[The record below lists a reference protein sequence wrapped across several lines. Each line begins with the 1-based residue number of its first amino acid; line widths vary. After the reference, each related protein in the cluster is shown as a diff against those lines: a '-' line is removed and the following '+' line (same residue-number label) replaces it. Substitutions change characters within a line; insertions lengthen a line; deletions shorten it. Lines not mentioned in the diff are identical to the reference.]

1 MAAEGN
7 NPTPQVQRV
16 HDACLGSRY
25 IPDFFAALRFS
36 KPQWSPFLQQQQQLL
51 RHAELPLPEV
61 FCSWRWLG
69 NKDLRW
75 QQHEVKDLLLE
86 ERMQLL
92 NDSQLMS
99 PNSLLATY
107 TYEQC
112 PQRQLTPLATLT
124 TSAAEQALNAT
135 ENHPGPAAAAAAI
148 RTENA
153 PRASEALAATAAA
166 AGTAAANEQLPDIR
180 HSSADCSKAT
190 ICCTDLR
197 DCRSSSGSRNS
208 FSRGSST
215 NINTVH
221 LIDQRRARLF
231 SRSEILTAQVNIDLL
246 QFTAG

>member
-7 NPTPQVQRV
+7 NPTPQVHRV

-25 IPDFFAALRFS
+25 TPDFFAALRFS

-69 NKDLRW
+69 NKGLRW
-75 QQHEVKDLLLE
+75 QQQQIKDLLLE

-92 NDSQLMS
+92 KDSQLMS
-99 PNSLLATY
+99 PNSLLAAY

-112 PQRQLTPLATLT
+112 PQRHLTPLATLT
-124 TSAAEQALNAT
+124 TSAAEQARNETA
-135 ENHPGPAAAAAAI
+135 NHLGPAAAAAAI
-148 RTENA
+148 RTKKA
-153 PRASEALAATAAA
+153 PRASEALAAT
-166 AGTAAANEQLPDIR
+166 TAAAVPAAAKELLPDIP

-190 ICCTDLR
+190 TCCTDVR
-197 DCRSSSGSRNS
+197 DCSSNSGSRNS
-208 FSRGSST
+208 FSRGSSS
-215 NINTVH
+215 NNNTVH

-231 SRSEILTAQVNIDLL
+231 SRSEILNAQVNIDLP